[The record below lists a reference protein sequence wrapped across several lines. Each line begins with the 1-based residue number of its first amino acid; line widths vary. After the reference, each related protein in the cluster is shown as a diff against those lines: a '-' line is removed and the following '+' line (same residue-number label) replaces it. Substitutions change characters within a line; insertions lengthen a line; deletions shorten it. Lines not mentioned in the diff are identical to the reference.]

1 MQKNTLHL
9 VIEIPPEEAWAFA
22 QFLKR
27 AGQSDYQ
34 RLAANAGEAC
44 EMCSAAEAIRRALSD
59 AGCAP
64 R

>member
-1 MQKNTLHL
+1 MQNPLHL
-9 VIEIPPEEAWAFA
+9 VLDLPPDEAWAFA

-34 RLAANAGEAC
+34 RLAANAGEADD
-44 EMCSAAEAIRRALSD
+44 MCCAAEAIRRALSD